1 MKKKLHKL
9 LAVVLVLAM
18 LVFTAACAKTPAEGP
33 ASSAPGGSGASGAGT
48 PSGEKRV
55 LRVAGESWQVTKIFL
70 EDAAAAF
77 MADHPDVS
85 VEIVTYADTSVLSTY
100 SLDWANGTTDVD
112 LVFLDGTMYAQQFA
126 AKGLICDWET
136 DLKFFDS
143 FSADRFVENTVDFGR
158 IDGSLVLMP
167 VIYEVNGININLSMF
182 REAGLV
188 DAEGNPLQ
196 PQTWQEFYEFAK
208 KLTIVDQNGA
218 VVQQGASINFGGN
231 MMSSIASTLAAAN
244 GRMVC
249 DDGITM
255 DFDNENFREILAV
268 WKQGVADGYFSIET
282 FADTSAARNA
292 YKAGNLAMCF
302 ESGSRWMEA
311 AESLGIENVSVLD
324 VPGFL
329 GNCGNTNGVVVPKCS
344 ANTDL
349 AVQFVQEQLL
359 GEHVQTNT
367 YAVYGKMSVIKEF
380 YDGVVS
386 DNPIWANLSRS
397 SANAQPIPPYE
408 QISLFKDELKNI
420 IQDGL
425 INKDVNTIIEELV
438 EMAGSIR

>member
-1 MKKKLHKL
+1 MKKSLKKILSF
-9 LAVVLVLAM
+9 ALVLLM
-18 LVFTAACAKTPAEGP
+18 LVGMTAC
-33 ASSAPGGSGASGAGT
+33 AGT
-48 PSGEKRV
+48 PVADAPKTDAPKADATVAETPAEKRV

-77 MADHPDVS
+77 MEAHPDVT
-85 VEIVTYADTSVLSTY
+85 VEVITYADTSVLSTY

-126 AKGLICDWET
+126 AKGLISDWET
-136 DLKFFDS
+136 DLKFFDNY
-143 FSADRFVENTVDFGR
+143 SADNFAENVVDFGR
-158 IDGSLVLMP
+158 INDSLVLMP
-167 VIYEVNGININLSMF
+167 IIYEVNGINVNIPMF
-182 REAGLV
+182 KEAGLV
-188 DAEGNPLQ
+188 DADGNPLQ
-196 PQTWQEFYEFAK
+196 PETWEEFYEFAK
-208 KLTIVDQNGA
+208 KLTIVDESGA
-218 VVQQGASINFGGN
+218 VIQQGASINFGGN
-231 MMSSIASTLAAAN
+231 IMSSVASTLAAAN
-244 GRMVC
+244 GRIVG

-255 DFDNENFREILAV
+255 DFDNENFREILAI

-311 AESLGIENVSVLD
+311 AETIGIENVSVLD

-344 ANTDL
+344 ENADL

-367 YAVYGKMSVIKEF
+367 YAGYGKMSVIKEY
-380 YDGVVS
+380 YDSVVS
-386 DNPIWANLSRS
+386 GNAVWANLDRS
-397 SANAQPIPPYE
+397 SANALPIPPYE

-425 INKDVNTIIEELV
+425 LNKDVDTIIDELV
-438 EMAGSIR
+438 TMAESIH

>member
-1 MKKKLHKL
+1 MKKNLKKALSF
-9 LAVVLVLAM
+9 ALVLLM
-18 LVFTAACAKTPAEGP
+18 LVGLTACTEAPAADNDAAETPQVD
-33 ASSAPGGSGASGAGT
+33 ASTADT
-48 PSGEKRV
+48 DTEKRV

-77 MADHPDVS
+77 MEAHPDVT
-85 VEIVTYADTSVLSTY
+85 VEVITYADTSVLSTY

-126 AKGLICDWET
+126 AKGLISDWET
-136 DLKFFDS
+136 DLKFFDNY
-143 FSADRFVENTVDFGR
+143 SADNFVENVVDFGR
-158 IDGSLVLMP
+158 INDSLVLMP
-167 VIYEVNGININLSMF
+167 IIYEVNGINVNIPMF
-182 REAGLV
+182 KEAGLV
-188 DAEGNPLQ
+188 DADGNPLQ
-196 PQTWQEFYEFAK
+196 PETWEEFYEFAK
-208 KLTIVDQNGA
+208 KLTIVDESGA
-218 VVQQGASINFGGN
+218 VIQQGASINFGGN
-231 MMSSIASTLAAAN
+231 MMSSVASTLAAAN
-244 GRMVC
+244 GRIVG

-255 DFDNENFREILAV
+255 DFDNENFREILAI

-311 AESLGIENVSVLD
+311 AETLGIENVSVLD

-344 ANTDL
+344 ENADL

-367 YAVYGKMSVIKEF
+367 YASYGKMSVIKEY
-380 YDGVVS
+380 YDSVVS
-386 DNPIWANLSRS
+386 GNAVWANLDRS
-397 SANAQPIPPYE
+397 SANALPIPPYE

-425 INKDVNTIIEELV
+425 LNKDVDTIIDELV
-438 EMAGSIR
+438 TMVESIH